1 METTEYTDEDL
12 NYFRLCYVFTHNVP
26 EGMRTVFKQQWN
38 ARYKPTYGEWLDVPK
53 NATDFCNME
62 SPRNQRRNAS
72 LLTIMANGNTKEWDC
87 TCLFYALL
95 FSDCLG
101 SYLNVT
107 TVWTNVN
114 ELRKIRNKAFA
125 HTPVGKLTDVDFEDT
140 MLKVLAAFKAL
151 GLDTTKVNEV
161 KTQKGFP
168 TEELSSIQQQLNN
181 ERKLYVKFHSFCVLP
196 PKPSHHTTDR
206 ADEVTTINHE
216 MEKLRSTK
224 KSETT
229 VIYLSGNP
237 GCGKSE
243 IARQIGNSY
252 FNEIP
257 EDTTHLKFVFTFNA
271 SNIDTL
277 LGSYVDF
284 AARLGCDEDSVTRIA
299 TSNDLRPEEKIKNI
313 KSVINPK
320 VQIYSS
326 WLIIVDN
333 VNDLKSVSNYLPQA
347 GEKTSGDGQ
356 ILVTT
361 QDSQSIP
368 LDSYT
373 YHYSSLK
380 VGMQKEDTIA
390 LLSQISGTTGD
401 RDTLLNIASALDFQP
416 LALACAAIYVQRI
429 FNSTDQPKTKW
440 ENYLLKLQEGK
451 REATEDSYK
460 QTSSTYELSMT
471 AAVRL
476 ALERVVIEDKIMMH
490 AFQFLSVIANE
501 PIPLKYVVQ
510 YVMSCMPDKDQDAV
524 AAHISL
530 SSLVILSEDVEI
542 SQVIRVH
549 QVVYHGLQ
557 KLLDDD
563 KTDIS
568 KLMSVFSDL
577 VSFKNVYDVT
587 KAEIIATRSFT
598 THFVVLSRK
607 LNLRLLDHS
616 TLPAKSLN
624 AADCLF
630 KAGSICLVQGSYGAS
645 EIFLEICLSIQQR
658 SYHSGPEMAQD
669 QNFNSDIAVMSKS
682 HKDKES
688 HFEGKLS
695 SGDVSIALATT
706 LKRLSDLYIDLENYK
721 KAQIHLE
728 EALVIEEKLHR
739 GDHPELAITLKNLGV
754 CLMHL
759 GQHEK
764 AEAYLQRALAM
775 QEKCQGE
782 NNTLLADILIILVIS
797 LQSHGEFEKA
807 KTYCE
812 RALEIEQQLR
822 DSEYVRVADTI
833 NDLGVC
839 LSNFKDEKKAT
850 TFYKEALRLTESVY
864 HKNHPYKAI
873 TLRNIGVS
881 LRKLRENETSKR
893 YFEKALT
900 IYETGND
907 QNNTQ
912 LMLNSLGSCLIEL
925 KEYDKAKAYL
935 ERALSI
941 REKGDNE
948 NDSQLA
954 TTLNNLGFCHYGL
967 KQYDKAKV
975 YLVDT
980 VDNLGFC
987 HYQLKEYDKA
997 RAYYERA
1004 LSIREKRDNENDPQ
1018 LPSTLNNL
1026 GFCHYGLKQYDKA
1039 KVYLEKALSI
1049 REKGDHENDPQLATT
1064 LEILGFCHYQL
1075 KEYDK
1080 AKAYLER
1087 ALSIREKGDN
1097 ENDSQ
1102 LATTLNDLGFCLNE
1116 LKQHEKAK
1124 LCLERALTIREKGNN
1139 KNDSQLASTLENLG
1153 FCLNKLEKYKAK
1165 VYLDRALFI
1174 YEKGDD
1180 EL

>member
-1 METTEYTDEDL
+1 MATTEYTDEEL

-62 SPRNQRRNAS
+62 SPRNQRRNAR

-101 SYLNVT
+101 PYLNT
-107 TVWTNVN
+107 TVQTNVN
-114 ELRKIRNKAFA
+114 ELREIRNEAFA
-125 HTPVGKLTDVDFEDT
+125 HTADGSLTDVDFEDA
-140 MLKVLAAFKAL
+140 MRKVLAAFKAL

-277 LGSYVDF
+277 LESYVDF
-284 AARLGCDEDSVTRIA
+284 AARLNCDEDSATRIA
-299 TSNDLRPEEKIKNI
+299 TSKDLSPEEKIENI

-333 VNDLKSVSNYLPQA
+333 VNDLKSVSKYLPQA

-368 LDSYT
+368 LDPYT

-380 VGMQKEDTIA
+380 VGMQKEDAIA

-429 FNSTDQPKTKW
+429 FNSTDQCKTKW
-440 ENYLLKLQEGK
+440 EKYLLKLQEGK
-451 REATEDSYK
+451 REATEEVYK
-460 QTSSTYELSMT
+460 RTTLTYQTAMT

-476 ALERVVIEDKIMMH
+476 ALERVVSEDKIMMH
-490 AFQFLSVIANE
+490 AFHFLSVIANE
-501 PIPLKYVVQ
+501 PILLKYVVQ
-510 YVMSCMPDKDQDAV
+510 YVINCMPDEDHDVV

-530 SSLVILSEDVEI
+530 SSLVILSEDVVI
-542 SQVIRVH
+542 SKVIRVH

-557 KLLDDD
+557 QLLDDD
-563 KTDIS
+563 ETDIL

-577 VSFKNVYDVT
+577 VSFKNLYDVT

-598 THFVVLSRK
+598 PHFVIISSKR
-607 LNLRLLDHS
+607 NLRLLDHS

-630 KAGSICLVQGSYGAS
+630 KAGSICLVQGSYEAS
-645 EIFLEICLSIQQR
+645 EIFLETCLSIQKR
-658 SYHSGPEMAQD
+658 AYHSSPEIAQD
-669 QNFNSDIAVMSKS
+669 QNFNSNIAVMSKS
-682 HKDKES
+682 HKDKQS
-688 HFEGKLS
+688 HFEEEMS
-695 SGDVSIALATT
+695 SGDLSVALATT
-706 LKRLSDLYIDLENYK
+706 LKRLSDLYIDLRNYK
-721 KAQIHLE
+721 KALMRLE
-728 EALVIEEKLHR
+728 EALVIEERLHK
-739 GDHPELAITLKNLGV
+739 GDHPELAITLKNLGH

-775 QEKCQGE
+775 QEKRQGE
-782 NNTLLADILIILVIS
+782 NDTLLADILINLVRS

-812 RALEIEQQLR
+812 RALEIEQKLR
-822 DSEYVRVADTI
+822 DNEHPRLGDTI

-839 LSNFKDEKKAT
+839 LSNFKDETKAT
-850 TFYKEALRLTESVY
+850 TLYEKSLKIMEGLYHES
-864 HKNHPYKAI
+864 HPYKAI
-873 TLRNIGVS
+873 TLLNIGFS
-881 LRKLRENETSKR
+881 LSKLRREERAKR
-893 YFEKALT
+893 YFEKVLT
-900 IYETGND
+900 ISETAND
-907 QNNTQ
+907 QNRTH
-912 LMLNSLGSCLIEL
+912 LILNNLGLFFIGL

-941 REKGDNE
+941 LEKGDDQNK
-948 NDSQLA
+948 LA
-954 TTLNNLGFCHYGL
+954 TTLN
-967 KQYDKAKV
+967 K
-975 YLVDT
+975 
-980 VDNLGFC
+980 LGFC
-987 HYQLKEYDKA
+987 HYQLNEYDKAVNYFERALSISEKGDNENVPQMVCTLEKIGCCHIKLKEYDKA
-997 RAYYERA
+997 KAYYERA
-1004 LSIREKRDNENDPQ
+1004 LSIREKGDHENNSQLASTPEHLGICHNE
-1018 LPSTLNNL
+1018 
-1026 GFCHYGLKQYDKA
+1026 LKEYEKA
-1039 KVYLEKALSI
+1039 KVYYK
-1049 REKGDHENDPQLATT
+1049 
-1064 LEILGFCHYQL
+1064 
-1075 KEYDK
+1075 
-1080 AKAYLER
+1080 R

-1097 ENDSQ
+1097 ENDPK
-1102 LATTLNDLGFCLNE
+1102 LATTLHNIGVCHNKLEQYDN
-1116 LKQHEKAK
+1116 AK
-1124 LCLERALTIREKGNN
+1124 VYLERALSISEKGDNE
-1139 KNDSQLASTLENLG
+1139 NDPLVATTLENLG
-1153 FCLNKLEKYKAK
+1153 VCHKKLEQYDK
-1165 VYLDRALFI
+1165 
-1174 YEKGDD
+1174 
-1180 EL
+1180 